1 MTLKRSEDGPPIPE
15 VGGAPSEGSL
25 TLVSKLLFVVA
36 NIGLDILGEFTKL
49 SITKYLA

>member
-1 MTLKRSEDGPPIPE
+1 MKRSVDPGPTPE

-49 SITKYLA
+49 NITKYLA

>member
-1 MTLKRSEDGPPIPE
+1 MALKRSGDGPPIPE

-25 TLVSKLLFVVA
+25 TLMSKLLFVVA

-49 SITKYLA
+49 NITKYLA